1 MSNEFEKQLA
11 DIESKLADVVAQKE
25 REVIFEQVSQQRFDS
40 NLKAFQKYYPDIYN
54 SIKEY
59 KKRDDFKFIV
69 REGGLADFIPSG
81 QNIPL
86 YGVDIEK
93 TVASQVDRY
102 RDKAFFS
109 MTKYGFGVKSEDVRI
124 HIRYMHALD
133 QQLADFYAQNLTPIN
148 QLPEHF
154 PSAIIFGVGLGYHI
168 PLLLERHSFDYLFIS
183 EPDLELFYAS
193 LYCIDW
199 AEIIQNIDEKGKTLF
214 LQVGVSYKQFFA
226 TLTSISA
233 DIGAFSLVRSYC
245 YQHYPSPEVNQLI
258 KEFFDR
264 YRDLQLGFG
273 FYNDA
278 ITGLAHGIENLNQ
291 GYELFYVD
299 PKAEKFAY
307 ADVPVFIIGNGP
319 SLDDAAEL
327 LLQIKD
333 RAIIFA
339 SGTALGSLLKMG
351 IDPDFHVLVERPKI
365 TYDILLDTQP
375 KEVYAKLNLLTVDVM
390 YPDVLDLY
398 KWSGVGLKG
407 PEAATYFIYQYIA
420 LTRHKLLK
428 AMPNCGPLVVNTA
441 LSFAVS
447 MGFKEIY
454 LVGVDNGYIN
464 KATHSKF
471 SIYSDESLDFK
482 RTVNKNAHNKLAG
495 NFGGVVMATDL
506 LKVAKTQIENLIKSA
521 KNTFFYNVGF
531 GAKLEGAHPLTVED
545 VLIPKKII
553 DKDVVVADVKNRFFI
568 DFKLKIEEGDINFKL
583 LDEVCEHMISIA
595 QEPCT
600 NRVEASDLL
609 MRQARYLYAFN
620 GTKFTYIFHMIK
632 GSLLY
637 FHCPML
643 TMLYSFE
650 EEKETMEQ
658 FEKSRQLWIDYL
670 TDIKN
675 DFQLNW
681 NTKCDWGLEQRD
693 I

>member
-11 DIESKLADVVAQKE
+11 DIESKLAEVVAQKE
-25 REVIFEQVSQQRFDS
+25 RDLFFEQESQQRFNT
-40 NLKAFQKYYPDIYN
+40 NLQAFQKYYPDVYKTIN
-54 SIKEY
+54 EY

-69 REGGLADFIPSG
+69 REGGFADFIPSG
-81 QNIPL
+81 QTIPL
-86 YGVDIEK
+86 YGVDIKK
-93 TVASQVDRY
+93 TVASQIDRY

-109 MTKYGFGVKSEDVRI
+109 MTKYGFGLKGEDLRI

-133 QQLADFYAQNLTPIN
+133 KQLADFYAQELTPIT
-148 QLPEHF
+148 QLPPHF
-154 PSAIIFGVGLGYHI
+154 PSAIIFGIGLGYHI
-168 PLLLERHSFDYLFIS
+168 PLLLEQHSFDYLFIC

-199 AEIIQNIDEKGKTLF
+199 AAIIQDVDEKGKTLF
-214 LQVGVSYKQFFA
+214 LQVGVSYKDFFA
-226 TLTSISA
+226 TLSSIA
-233 DIGAFSLVRSYC
+233 TDVGAFSLVRSYC
-245 YQHYPSPEVNQLI
+245 YQHYPSEEVNKLI
-258 KEFFDR
+258 LEFFNK
-264 YRDLQLGFG
+264 YGDLQLGFG

-291 GYELFYVD
+291 GYELFYAD
-299 PKAEKFAY
+299 PKAEKLPY
-307 ADVPVFIIGNGP
+307 ADVPVFVIGNGP
-319 SLDDAAEL
+319 SLDDAVEL
-327 LLQIKD
+327 LKQVKD
-333 RAIIFA
+333 RALIFA

-375 KEVYAKLNLLTVDVM
+375 KEVYEKLNLLTVDVM

-398 KWSGVGLKG
+398 QWAGVGLKG
-407 PEAATYFIYQYIA
+407 PEAATYFIYQYVA
-420 LTRHKLLK
+420 VERQKLLQP
-428 AMPNCGPLVVNTA
+428 MPYCGPLVVNTA

-482 RTVNKNAHNKLAG
+482 RTVNKNANNKLEG
-495 NFGGVVMATDL
+495 NFGGTVMATDL
-506 LKVAKTQIENLIKSA
+506 LKVAKIQIESLIKTA
-521 KNTFFYNVGF
+521 KNTSFYNVGF

-545 VLIPKKII
+545 VLVPKKTI
-553 DKDVVVADVKNRFFI
+553 DKAAVVADVKNRFFI
-568 DFKLKIEEGDINFKL
+568 DFKLNIQESDINFKL

-595 QEPCT
+595 KEPVV

-609 MRQARYLYAFN
+609 MRQARYLYAFSE
-620 GTKFTYIFHMIK
+620 TRYAYIFNIIK

-637 FHCPML
+637 YHCPML

-658 FEKSRQLWIDYL
+658 FEKFRQLWIDYL

-675 DFQLNW
+675 DFPLNW
-681 NTKCDWGLEQRD
+681 NTKCDWGLEHRD
-693 I
+693 L